1 MHASGIFII
10 VLVSSVQSL
19 DQQGSSRGSEA
30 WFGWDPLL
38 FLWKA
43 KMSSSG
49 MGRGVP
55 SLSYLFSISS
65 AEHGV
70 TQFPR
75 CPNFLIL
82 DRLSGLVTCLNHGK
96 VGCFFFY
103 LLPQHRPARACKT
116 HHMVGVSWRKRQ
128 RKRKKRRKKKSYLF
142 LHDCMSGQCVFN
154 ILRFGKI
161 NTYTYLYPLHNQLL
175 LINLIQACKIEQY

>member
-1 MHASGIFII
+1 
-10 VLVSSVQSL
+10 
-19 DQQGSSRGSEA
+19 
-30 WFGWDPLL
+30 
-38 FLWKA
+38 
-43 KMSSSG
+43 MSSSG

-96 VGCFFFY
+96 VGCFFFIFC
-103 LLPQHRPARACKT
+103 LSTDQPGHAKHITWSVCPEEKD
-116 HHMVGVSWRKRQ
+116 KE
-128 RKRKKRRKKKSYLF
+128 KEKKEERKKVIYSCTTVCQVSVCLTFYALAKSIHTPICIHYITS
-142 LHDCMSGQCVFN
+142 CC
-154 ILRFGKI
+154 
-161 NTYTYLYPLHNQLL
+161 
-175 LINLIQACKIEQY
+175 